1 MDWVEVTAPVR
12 RQLHFWWLL
21 LKTTHGHTSIPPP
34 DRFPAW
40 TFEFFT
46 DASGGSMVSSGHGI
60 GGIGGPFW
68 FVIPWGFRINNG
80 LRAADGKR
88 LSRKLSALELVGPLV
103 CISAGRKYCRLAP
116 VRVWVDNAGS
126 IGVWRK
132 GYSTSCALCTTIVT
146 AIGRIAAAI
155 GCTFTVDK
163 ITRCSTTGAILAD
176 ELSKGRFAAFRA
188 KLPPQWA
195 LDAEPAWIP
204 PAILKWI
211 HNPVADPGLGDAILR
226 DMSLKDGLL

>member
-1 MDWVEVTAPVR
+1 MGSV
-12 RQLHFWWLL
+12 
-21 LKTTHGHTSIPPP
+21 PP
-34 DRFPAW
+34 
-40 TFEFFT
+40 T
-46 DASGGSMVSSGHGI
+46 GKGSAGSY
-60 GGIGGPFW
+60 P
-68 FVIPWGFRINNG
+68 
-80 LRAADGKR
+80 R
-88 LSRKLSALELVGPLV
+88 LSWSARWSALVPVGNTADSRRSGSGSTTPGPLV
-103 CISAGRKYCRLAP
+103 CGGRGTAP
-116 VRVWVDNAGS
+116 
-126 IGVWRK
+126 
-132 GYSTSCALCTTIVT
+132 TALCTTIVT

-195 LDAEPAWIP
+195 IDAEPAWIP